1 MAATKRSNGLV
12 KTLLILMGVVALG
25 VFIAVGLLWDSGEK
39 SSEGTG
45 IAPSEAIDI
54 EPVPGIRIVAAEG
67 ALDQDREIS
76 FDFVDEDQW
85 EQATEALK
93 EEPVIPLCAF
103 EFDAGMEPQETI
115 PGEFE
120 FSLDLEQMG
129 IPSELYPR
137 MQVWRIGEDG
147 NYYRYHTRTE
157 GNQLCFKSN
166 QNSFL
171 MLAIGTVVTSYI
183 VLKGVQFIQSAQMRY
198 YFKTGNTDK
207 YDCLKVPVENKD
219 GDFNIYF
226 KFSATERKGGGQ
238 AFLENENAA
247 LARVEAIG
255 KEVDA
260 EIEKQVN
267 KAVSGKEEMGWWDS
281 WWLSDKRAAAKQAI
295 DREAL
300 LQERIAHDPVLTEL
314 NSSPD
319 AQLPFSVQQVIQMV
333 KLSEHY
339 LYNVAK
345 VKPLTYVF
353 DVYLLEKRVFSD
365 AGLCVNPV
373 GNGYVGGN
381 PFLYVNIDSCFDVD
395 ESGNRTFSLAANKG
409 QSTLLTITH
418 ELFHASQ
425 QTNYCTVIMGQY
437 PAESMAGTLEYDAA
451 RWYYRNGI
459 IKANVDAP
467 DNDNLQMS
475 ERKMMHIF
483 AKPLN
488 EIYSTDKY
496 SILDISSPK
505 RLWEK
510 VSADFSNFSD
520 IGYTL
525 AYVIE
530 AARDYAGKNDRSMH
544 HFAQA
549 YQDHH
554 SSFSEMV
561 RWGVPLSEDKFDE
574 AWLFFCDRHMTELY
588 DRQYSSDQGDFE
600 KIKTEFYTK
609 EFTVSEGAATYE
621 LSLDKNDFYF
631 RTWRAKLDRKSGK
644 EYNLFIT
651 NKGSKDISS
660 YVSFYSVE
668 ANVGFKKKGGNKPNR
683 YVKGPESDVEIGAA
697 VSSYSKE
704 QQTDKYY
711 AAGLFKP
718 REIKLNSQNRD
729 TVVFTLPPVGSDLL
743 KQGLI
748 TGAVVTFYPAKGQPR
763 KLTVE
768 ADKLKKPV
776 KWVLDGISK
785 EGGPFSLSCHWFYKE
800 SDKVTYESPESE
812 KYSFT
817 AQKYEEE
824 VQEPE
829 PVEPENEPTESEP
842 DAGLIRPT
850 LEVPYAAVNVSV
862 YGLISKEEDS
872 YLTCVK
878 SPAVWGFGGSC
889 WADKGEISVVYEGK
903 GRWHIVCNATCG
915 DYEEGKNKSS
925 SATVSMSL
933 YYQMQLGEMVY
944 ENDHWQFKGIEET
957 LSGTYSISYKQYI
970 QANCEWYD
978 YSKNEWHFDY
988 CTDTATSSGSFKDF
1002 YGWSGSYMRE
1012 GSTWSCSSFSGIPLS
1027 FDFQDSFM
1035 QAVGDK
1041 LVPRHVDA
1049 TLDDLLAL
1057 KAKKEQEIAAGEHPY
1072 WEGGRGFITIL
1083 LDLDLD
1089 KDGDGDPNT
1098 RRLNINPLK
1107 YEEVL

>member
-1 MAATKRSNGLV
+1 MSAAKRSNGLV
-12 KTLLILMGVVALG
+12 KALLILMGVVALG
-25 VFIAVGLLWDSGEK
+25 MFITVGLLWDKGE
-39 SSEGTG
+39 SASDISEE
-45 IAPSEAIDI
+45 APSEAIDI

-67 ALDQDREIS
+67 AMDRDREIS
-76 FDFVDEDQW
+76 FDFVDEEQW
-85 EQATEALK
+85 ATATEALK

-115 PGEFE
+115 PGDFE

-137 MQVWRIGEDG
+137 MQVWRIGDDG
-147 NYYRYHTRTE
+147 NYYRYHTRTK

-166 QNSFL
+166 QNSLL
-171 MLAIGTVVTSYI
+171 MLALGTVVTSYI
-183 VLKGVQFIQSAQMRY
+183 VLKGVQFVQSAQMRY

-207 YDCLKVPVENKD
+207 YDCLKVPVENGD

-238 AFLENENAA
+238 AYLENENAA

-260 EIEKQVN
+260 EIEKKVN
-267 KAVSGKEEMGWWDS
+267 KAVSGKEDMGWWDR
-281 WWLSDKRAAAKQAI
+281 WWLSDKRDAARKAI

-353 DVYLLEKRVFSD
+353 DVYLLETRVFSD

-395 ESGNRTFSLAANKG
+395 GAGNRTFSLAANKG

-425 QTNYCTVIMGQY
+425 QTNYCAVQMGQY

-475 ERKMMHIF
+475 DRKMMYIF

-488 EIYSTDKY
+488 EVYSTDKY

-530 AARDYAGKNDRSMH
+530 AARDYAGKSDRSMH

-554 SSFSEMV
+554 SSFSEMI

-574 AWLFFCDRHMTELY
+574 AWKFFCDRHMSTLY
-588 DRQYSSDQGDFE
+588 SRQYTLDQGDVDR
-600 KIKTEFYTK
+600 IKTEYYTK
-609 EFTVSEGAATYE
+609 EMTFSEGAATHE
-621 LSLDKNDFYF
+621 LSLDKKDFYF
-631 RTWRAKLDRKSGK
+631 RTWRIKLDRKSGK

-651 NKGSKDISS
+651 NKGAKDISQ
-660 YVSFYSVE
+660 YVSFYSVDSK
-668 ANVGFKKKGGNKPNR
+668 VGFKEKGGNKPNR
-683 YVKGPESDVEIGAA
+683 YVKGPESDVEIAAA
-697 VSSYSKE
+697 VTSYSKE

-711 AAGLFKP
+711 AAALFKP
-718 REIKLNSQNRD
+718 REISLVKQDGDLVEFKLPQ
-729 TVVFTLPPVGSDLL
+729 VASDLM
-743 KQGLI
+743 KNGLI
-748 TGAVVTFYPAKGQPR
+748 TGAEVTFYPSKGEQK
-763 KLTVE
+763 KLTVAAE
-768 ADKLKKPV
+768 DMKKNV
-776 KWVLDGISK
+776 KWRLDGLSK
-785 EGGPFSLSCHWFYKE
+785 EGGPFSLSVHWFYKE
-800 SDKVTYESPESE
+800 SEKVSYTSPESE
-812 KYSFT
+812 NYTFT
-817 AQKYEEE
+817 AVKAEEE
-824 VQEPE
+824 EETE
-829 PVEPENEPTESEP
+829 PVEYEETEPVQTK
-842 DAGLIRPT
+842 AKIRPT
-850 LEVPYAAVNVSV
+850 LEVPYAELGIDS
-862 YGLISKEEDS
+862 YGLISEEEKT
-872 YLTCVK
+872 YLSCVK
-878 SPAVWGFGGSC
+878 SPAIWGFRGEA
-889 WADKGEISVVYEGK
+889 WADKGQISVTYEGK
-903 GRWHIVCNATCG
+903 GLFHIECNATNG
-915 DYEEGKNKSS
+915 DFEVGKNKSS
-925 SATVSMSL
+925 SATISLSL
-933 YYQMQLGEMVY
+933 YYQMRLGEMVWKDDKY
-944 ENDHWQFKGIEET
+944 VFEGIEES
-957 LSGTYSISYKQYI
+957 LSGSYSITFKQYI
-970 QANCEWYD
+970 QCNCEWYD
-978 YSKNEWHFDY
+978 YSKNEWHYDY
-988 CTDTATSSGSFKDF
+988 CTDTATATGKFKGF
-1002 YGWSGSYMRE
+1002 LGRYSTYMRD
-1012 GSTWSCSSFSGIPLS
+1012 GSQWSCTAFSGIPLS
-1027 FDFQDSFM
+1027 HEVHDSFL
-1035 QAVGDK
+1035 QRVGDD
-1041 LVPRHVDA
+1041 LVPRHIDA
-1049 TLDDLLAL
+1049 TLSDLLSL
-1057 KAKKEQEIAAGEHPY
+1057 KAKTEAEIAAGGVPY
-1072 WEGGRGFITIL
+1072 WDDGRGFVVIE
-1083 LDLDLD
+1083 LDLDLN
-1089 KDGDGDPNT
+1089 KYGDADPHDFDYG
-1098 RRLNINPLK
+1098 RRSLTI
-1107 YEEVL
+1107 EDVL